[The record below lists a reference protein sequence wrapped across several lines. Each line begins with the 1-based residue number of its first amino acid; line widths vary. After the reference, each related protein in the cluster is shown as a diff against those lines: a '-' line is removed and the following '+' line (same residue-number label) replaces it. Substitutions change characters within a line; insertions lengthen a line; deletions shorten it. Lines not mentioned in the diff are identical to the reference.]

1 MRVGAWGLGAL
12 CCALSVL
19 SQYSLSTLSV
29 LSQWGVGGCDTAC
42 VRRCTHTHTGA
53 ARYKHTTSTRGVHA
67 HYTCTT
73 HAHAHLWGSTAVTG
87 STVYSLSLRPDSM
100 STPPP
105 TGNPGRPSPP
115 KRPFA
120 PPPRRG
126 RAGQRAAAPAP
137 TGGRQEA
144 RRPHSRCDRLRQSGR
159 RRRRARP
166 ASK

>member
-1 MRVGAWGLGAL
+1 MGLGAL

-19 SQYSLSTLSV
+19 SQYSLSGESEVATRRV
-29 LSQWGVGGCDTAC
+29 CAGARIHTP
-42 VRRCTHTHTGA
+42 VRRG
-53 ARYKHTTSTRGVHA
+53 TSTLQAPRGVHA
-67 HYTCTT
+67 HYTCTS

-87 STVYSLSLRPDSM
+87 STVYSLSLRSDSM
-100 STPPP
+100 STPTP
-105 TGNPGRPSPP
+105 TGKPGRPSPP

-126 RAGQRAAAPAP
+126 RAGRRAAAPAA
-137 TGGRQEA
+137 TGGRKEA